1 METQACLLL
10 IEDDPAQ
17 RLLLAAYLRRDGFEV
32 LEAATMARSR
42 ALMKGS
48 PPDLVLLDLNLP
60 DGDGLELA
68 RELLRR
74 EILTIIVTSRPE
86 DRIPALE
93 LGADDYLD
101 KPCQPRELLA
111 RVRNLLRRRGRPAQ
125 CFGGYRQDRERRS
138 MVDADGRAV
147 NLTRGEFDLLAALVE
162 ARGRV
167 VSRADL
173 LECISPDGTSTA
185 GRSVDVL
192 ISRLRRKLEADPG
205 NPRFL
210 VTVPGLGYRLQ
221 D

>member
-1 METQACLLL
+1 LDTQACLLL

-17 RLLLAAYLRRDGFEV
+17 RLLLAAYLRQDGFRV
-32 LEAATMARSR
+32 LEAGNLAQGR
-42 ALMKGS
+42 ALLQAG

-74 EILTIIVTSRPE
+74 DILVIIVTSRPQ

-101 KPCQPRELLA
+101 KPYQPRELLA
-111 RVRNLLRRRGRPAQ
+111 RVRNLLRRRGGQAV
-125 CFGGYRQDRERRS
+125 CFGGYRQDGERRS
-138 MVDADGRAV
+138 LTGADGREV

-173 LECISPDGTSTA
+173 LECISPDGTSIA

-192 ISRLRRKLEADPG
+192 ISRLRRKLETAPG
-205 NPRFL
+205 NPRLL

-221 D
+221 G